1 MEGVVIPE
9 IGYFKEVPDEKSIPL
24 ELVLESRYQ

>member
-9 IGYFKEVPDEKSIPL
+9 IGCFKEVPYEKNIPL